1 MICLSADNK
10 KWLALA
16 MVFNAVVSRLGVSAS
31 HAKKLI
37 TITHYSLLIT
47 YLLLLSA
54 CGSSSSEEVTPQPDK
69 PKEKPVLKIYLF
81 APESPIVTR
90 ASTGSVDA
98 SQAERAIHTI
108 DIWVFEHESPNKK
121 VSYIHLDDV
130 SFSGQKEIAM
140 ELTDEFANLP
150 KKPNVDIYVA
160 ANKESCGLTS
170 LNENTTLAELKE
182 ICIGSSSFGTTSLSL
197 VNTVPT
203 EGLPMSG
210 LLENQI
216 ISGIPPVYTAMS
228 QNVKLVRAV
237 SKVRFIFSMSNA
249 NPPTISDLSISL
261 KANMIPKEEYLF
273 LEGVYPTYKSR
284 VKLTGENN
292 YESEA
297 SLVTINNPVIN
308 KCADPASYAYTS
320 ETGQAYE
327 DKMNAGITATHL
339 SDFGTFYFRES
350 DIKLEGTISYTLGTA
365 PNATNKSKTF
375 TMGAAGD
382 FTRNHTWI
390 VYGYFLGSGD
400 LKLNVV
406 DVKDW
411 TSGSEDPKVYNW

>member
-1 MICLSADNK
+1 MKSEKRHIGWLLSGI
-10 KWLALA
+10 
-16 MVFNAVVSRLGVSAS
+16 MM
-31 HAKKLI
+31 
-37 TITHYSLLIT
+37 
-47 YLLLLSA
+47 LLLLTA
-54 CGSSSSEEVTPQPDK
+54 CGSSSSDEVTPQPEK

-108 DIWVFEHESPNKK
+108 DIWVFEHESPNDK

-160 ANKESCGLTS
+160 ANKESCALTGLD
-170 LNENTTLAELKE
+170 ENTTLAQLKE
-182 ICIGSSSFGTTSLSL
+182 TCIGSSSFGTTSL

-249 NPPTISDLSISL
+249 NPPTISNLSISL
-261 KANMIPKEEYLF
+261 SANMIPKEEYLF
-273 LEGVYPTYKSR
+273 LEGVYPTHKSR
-284 VKLTGENN
+284 VKLTGEND

-297 SLVTINNPVIN
+297 SLVTDNNTVIN
-308 KCADPASYAYTS
+308 QCDDPASYAYTS

-327 DKMNAGITATHL
+327 DKMNAGITANKL

-350 DIKLEGTISYTLGTA
+350 DKKLEGTISYTLGNST
-365 PNATNKSKTF
+365 PKSKTF

>member
-16 MVFNAVVSRLGVSAS
+16 MVFNAVVSRLAVSAS

-37 TITHYSLLIT
+37 TITQYSLLIT
-47 YLLLLSA
+47 YLLLLSS

-170 LNENTTLAELKE
+170 LNENTTLAQLKE
-182 ICIGSSSFGTTSLSL
+182 TCIGSSSFGTTTTSL

-284 VKLTGENN
+284 VKLTGVDV

-297 SLVTINNPVIN
+297 SLVTNNNTVIN
-308 KCADPASYAYTS
+308 KCDDPASYAYTS

-350 DIKLEGTISYTLGTA
+350 DNKLEGTISYTLGNTT
-365 PNATNKSKTF
+365 PKSKTF

>member
-16 MVFNAVVSRLGVSAS
+16 MVFNAVVSRLAVSAS

-37 TITHYSLLIT
+37 TITQYSLLIT
-47 YLLLLSA
+47 HLLLLSA
-54 CGSSSSEEVTPQPDK
+54 CGSSSSDEVTPQPDK

-98 SQAERAIHTI
+98 SQAEKAIYTI
-108 DIWVFEHESPNKK
+108 DVWVFKHESPNEK

-170 LNENTTLAELKE
+170 LNEATTLAQLKE
-182 ICIGSSSFGTTSLSL
+182 TCIGSSSFGTATP

-203 EGLPMSG
+203 KGLPMSG
-210 LLENQI
+210 LLENQV
-216 ISGIPPVYTAMS
+216 ISGIPPVYTAMT

-237 SKVRFIFSMSNA
+237 SKVRFIFSKSNA

-273 LEGVYPTYKSR
+273 LGGVYPTHKSR
-284 VKLTGENN
+284 VKLTGVDG

-297 SLVTINNPVIN
+297 ALVANNNTDINQ
-308 KCADPASYAYTS
+308 CADPASYAYTS

-327 DKMNAGITATHL
+327 DKMNTGITDNHL
-339 SDFGTFYFRES
+339 SDFGTFYLRES
-350 DIKLEGTISYTLGTA
+350 DKKLEGTISYTLGTA
-365 PNATNKSKTF
+365 PNTTNKSKTF

-390 VYGYFLGSGD
+390 VYGYFLGSGE
-400 LKLNVV
+400 LILNSVK
-406 DVKDW
+406 VKDW
-411 TSGSEDPKVYNW
+411 TTDSENPEVYNW

>member
-1 MICLSADNK
+1 MKSEKRHIGWWLSGI
-10 KWLALA
+10 
-16 MVFNAVVSRLGVSAS
+16 MM
-31 HAKKLI
+31 
-37 TITHYSLLIT
+37 
-47 YLLLLSA
+47 LLLLTA
-54 CGSSSSEEVTPQPDK
+54 CGSSSSDEVTPQPEK

-108 DIWVFEHESPNKK
+108 DIWVFEHESPNDK

-160 ANKESCGLTS
+160 VNKESCGLDAGEHA
-170 LNENTTLAELKE
+170 LGENTTLAQLKE
-182 ICIGSSSFGTTSLSL
+182 ACIGSSSFGTTSL

-261 KANMIPKEEYLF
+261 KDNMIPKEEYLF
-273 LEGVYPTYKSR
+273 LEGVYPTHKSR
-284 VKLTGENN
+284 VKLTGEND

-297 SLVTINNPVIN
+297 SLVTNNNTTVIN
-308 KCADPASYAYTS
+308 QCDDPASYAYTS

-327 DKMNAGITATHL
+327 DKMNAGITANKL

-350 DIKLEGTISYTLGTA
+350 DKKLEGTISYTLGNST
-365 PNATNKSKTF
+365 PKSKTF

>member
-1 MICLSADNK
+1 MKSEKRHIEQRFIGGIL
-10 KWLALA
+10 
-16 MVFNAVVSRLGVSAS
+16 M
-31 HAKKLI
+31 
-37 TITHYSLLIT
+37 LLV
-47 YLLLLSA
+47 LLSA
-54 CGSSSSEEVTPQPDK
+54 CGSSSSDEVTPQPDK

-121 VSYIHLDDV
+121 VSYIHLDDI

-160 ANKESCGLTS
+160 ANKESCALAGLD
-170 LNENTTLAELKE
+170 ENTTLAQLKE
-182 ICIGSSSFGTTSLSL
+182 TCIGSSSFGTTSL

-249 NPPTISDLSISL
+249 NPPTISNLSISL
-261 KANMIPKEEYLF
+261 KDNMIPKEEYLF

-284 VKLTGENN
+284 VKLTGVDV

-297 SLVTINNPVIN
+297 SLVTNNNTVIN
-308 KCADPASYAYTS
+308 QCDDPASYAYTS

-350 DIKLEGTISYTLGTA
+350 DIKLEGTISYTLGTE
-365 PNATNKSKTF
+365 PNTTPKSKTF

>member
-1 MICLSADNK
+1 MKSEKRHIGWLLSSM
-10 KWLALA
+10 L
-16 MVFNAVVSRLGVSAS
+16 M
-31 HAKKLI
+31 
-37 TITHYSLLIT
+37 
-47 YLLLLSA
+47 LLLLLTA
-54 CGSSSSEEVTPQPDK
+54 CSSSSTDDEAEK
-69 PKEKPVLKIYLF
+69 PKVKPVLKIYLF
-81 APESPIVTR
+81 APESPIITR
-90 ASTGSVDA
+90 ANTGSVDA
-98 SQAERAIHTI
+98 LEAEKEIHTI

-140 ELTDEFANLP
+140 ELTDVFANLP

-170 LNENTTLAELKE
+170 LNENTTLAQLKE
-182 ICIGSSSFGTTSLSL
+182 TCIGSSSFGTTSPA
-197 VNTVPT
+197 NTVPP

-261 KANMIPKEEYLF
+261 KDNMIPKEEYLF

-297 SLVTINNPVIN
+297 SLVTNNNTDINQ
-308 KCADPASYAYTS
+308 CGDPASYAYTS

-365 PNATNKSKTF
+365 PNTTNPSKTF

>member
-16 MVFNAVVSRLGVSAS
+16 MVFNAVVSRLAVSAS

-47 YLLLLSA
+47 YLLLLSS
-54 CGSSSSEEVTPQPDK
+54 CGSSSSDEVTPQPDK

-108 DIWVFEHESPNKK
+108 DIWVFEHELPNKK

-182 ICIGSSSFGTTSLSL
+182 ICIGSSSFGTASPFGS
-197 VNTVPT
+197 VPGT
-203 EGLPMSG
+203 GLPMSG

-216 ISGIPPVYTAMS
+216 ISGIPPVYTAMN

-261 KANMIPKEEYLF
+261 SANMIPKEEYLF

-297 SLVTINNPVIN
+297 SLVTNNNPAIN
-308 KCADPASYAYTS
+308 KCDDPASYAYTS

-375 TMGAAGD
+375 TMGTAGD

-406 DVKDW
+406 DVKEW

>member
-1 MICLSADNK
+1 MKSEKRHIGWLLSS
-10 KWLALA
+10 
-16 MVFNAVVSRLGVSAS
+16 MFV
-31 HAKKLI
+31 
-37 TITHYSLLIT
+37 
-47 YLLLLSA
+47 LLLLLTA
-54 CGSSSSEEVTPQPDK
+54 CSSSSTDNETEK
-69 PKEKPVLKIYLF
+69 PKVKPVLKIYLF
-81 APESPIVTR
+81 APESPIITR

-98 SQAERAIHTI
+98 SQAEKAIHTI
-108 DIWVFEHESPNKK
+108 DVWVFEHESPNKK

-170 LNENTTLAELKE
+170 LNENTTLAQLKE
-182 ICIGSSSFGTTSLSL
+182 TCIGSSSFGTATPVSA
-197 VNTVPT
+197 VPSK
-203 EGLPMSG
+203 GLPMSG

-273 LEGVYPTYKSR
+273 LEGVYPTHKSR
-284 VKLTGENN
+284 VKLTGVDV

-297 SLVTINNPVIN
+297 SLVTNNNTAIN
-308 KCADPASYAYTS
+308 KCDDPASYAYTS

-350 DIKLEGTISYTLGTA
+350 DIKLEGTISYTLGTE
-365 PNATNKSKTF
+365 PNTTPKSKTF

>member
-1 MICLSADNK
+1 MKSEKRHIEQRFIGGIL
-10 KWLALA
+10 
-16 MVFNAVVSRLGVSAS
+16 M
-31 HAKKLI
+31 
-37 TITHYSLLIT
+37 LLV
-47 YLLLLSA
+47 LLSA
-54 CGSSSSEEVTPQPDK
+54 CGSLSSDEVTPQPEK

-98 SQAERAIHTI
+98 SQAEKAIHTI
-108 DIWVFEHESPNKK
+108 DVWVFEHESPNKK

-140 ELTDEFANLP
+140 ELTEDFANKP

-160 ANKESCGLTS
+160 VNKESCGLGAS
-170 LNENTTLAELKE
+170 LTENTTLAELKAA
-182 ICIGSSSFGTTSLSL
+182 CIGTDYFGVDPLKLKTA
-197 VNTVPT
+197 VPD

-210 LLENQI
+210 LLENQV
-216 ISGIPPVYTAMS
+216 ISGIPPVYTAMA

-237 SKVRFIFSMSNA
+237 SKVRFIFSKSNA
-249 NPPTISDLSISL
+249 NPPVISNLSISL

-273 LEGVYPTYKSR
+273 LEGVYPTHKSR
-284 VKLTGENN
+284 VKLTGVDV

-297 SLVTINNPVIN
+297 SLVTNNNITVIN
-308 KCADPASYAYTS
+308 QCDDPASYAYTS
-320 ETGQAYE
+320 ESGQAYE

-350 DIKLEGTISYTLGTA
+350 DKKLEGTISYTLGTA
-365 PNATNKSKTF
+365 PNTTPKSKTF

-411 TSGSEDPKVYNW
+411 TTDSENPEVYNW

>member
-1 MICLSADNK
+1 MKSEKRHIGWLLSGI
-10 KWLALA
+10 
-16 MVFNAVVSRLGVSAS
+16 MM
-31 HAKKLI
+31 
-37 TITHYSLLIT
+37 
-47 YLLLLSA
+47 LLLLTA
-54 CGSSSSEEVTPQPDK
+54 CGSSSSDEVTPQPEK

-108 DIWVFEHESPNKK
+108 DIWVFEHESPNDK

-160 ANKESCGLTS
+160 ANKESCALTGLD
-170 LNENTTLAELKE
+170 ENTTLAQLKE
-182 ICIGSSSFGTTSLSL
+182 TCIGSSSFGTTSL

-261 KANMIPKEEYLF
+261 KDNMIPKEEYLF
-273 LEGVYPTYKSR
+273 LEGVYPTHKSR
-284 VKLTGENN
+284 VKLTGEND

-297 SLVTINNPVIN
+297 SLVTDNNTVIN
-308 KCADPASYAYTS
+308 QCDDPASYAYTS

-327 DKMNAGITATHL
+327 DKMNAGITANKL

-350 DIKLEGTISYTLGTA
+350 DKKLEGTISYTLGNST
-365 PNATNKSKTF
+365 PKSKTF

>member
-1 MICLSADNK
+1 MKSEKRHIGWLLSSM
-10 KWLALA
+10 L
-16 MVFNAVVSRLGVSAS
+16 M
-31 HAKKLI
+31 
-37 TITHYSLLIT
+37 
-47 YLLLLSA
+47 LLLLLTA
-54 CGSSSSEEVTPQPDK
+54 CSSSSTDDEAEK
-69 PKEKPVLKIYLF
+69 PKVKPVLKIYLF
-81 APESPIVTR
+81 APESPIITR
-90 ASTGSVDA
+90 ANTGSVDA
-98 SQAERAIHTI
+98 LEAEKEIHTI

-140 ELTDEFANLP
+140 ELTDKFANLP

-170 LNENTTLAELKE
+170 LNENTTLAQLKE
-182 ICIGSSSFGTTSLSL
+182 TCIGSSSFGTTSP
-197 VNTVPT
+197 VNTVPL

-249 NPPTISDLSISL
+249 NPPTISNLSISL
-261 KANMIPKEEYLF
+261 SANMIPKEEYLF

-284 VKLTGENN
+284 IKLTGENN

-297 SLVTINNPVIN
+297 SLVTNNNTVIN
-308 KCADPASYAYTS
+308 KCDDPASYAYTS

-350 DIKLEGTISYTLGTA
+350 DKKLEGTISYTLGTA
-365 PNATNKSKTF
+365 PNATPKSKTF

>member
-1 MICLSADNK
+1 MKSEKRHIGWWLSGI
-10 KWLALA
+10 
-16 MVFNAVVSRLGVSAS
+16 MM
-31 HAKKLI
+31 
-37 TITHYSLLIT
+37 
-47 YLLLLSA
+47 LLLLTA
-54 CGSSSSEEVTPQPDK
+54 CGSSSSDEVTPQPEK

-108 DIWVFEHESPNKK
+108 DIWVFEHESPNDK

-160 ANKESCGLTS
+160 ANKESCALTGLD
-170 LNENTTLAELKE
+170 ENTTLAQLKE
-182 ICIGSSSFGTTSLSL
+182 TCIGSSSFGTTSL

-261 KANMIPKEEYLF
+261 KDNMIPKEEYLF
-273 LEGVYPTYKSR
+273 LEGVYPTHKSR
-284 VKLTGENN
+284 VKLTSVDD

-297 SLVTINNPVIN
+297 SLVTNNNTVIN
-308 KCADPASYAYTS
+308 QCDDPASYAYTS

-327 DKMNAGITATHL
+327 DKMNAGITANKL

-350 DIKLEGTISYTLGTA
+350 DKKLEGTISYTLGNST
-365 PNATNKSKTF
+365 PKSKTF

>member
-1 MICLSADNK
+1 MKSEKRHIEQRFIGGIL
-10 KWLALA
+10 
-16 MVFNAVVSRLGVSAS
+16 M
-31 HAKKLI
+31 
-37 TITHYSLLIT
+37 LLV
-47 YLLLLSA
+47 LLTA
-54 CGSSSSEEVTPQPDK
+54 CGSSSSEEVTLQPEK

-108 DIWVFEHESPNKK
+108 DIWVFEHESPNDK

-160 ANKESCGLTS
+160 VNKESCALTGLD
-170 LNENTTLAELKE
+170 ENTTLAQLKE
-182 ICIGSSSFGTTSLSL
+182 TCIGSSSFGTTSL

-210 LLENQI
+210 LLENQV
-216 ISGIPPVYTAMS
+216 ISGIPPVYTAMT

-237 SKVRFIFSMSNA
+237 SKVRFIFSKSNA
-249 NPPTISDLSISL
+249 NPPTISNLSISL
-261 KANMIPKEEYLF
+261 SANMIPKEEYLF
-273 LEGVYPTYKSR
+273 LEGVYPTHKSR

-292 YESEA
+292 YESEEA
-297 SLVTINNPVIN
+297 SLVTVTNNNTVIN
-308 KCADPASYAYTS
+308 QCDDPASYAYTS

-327 DKMNAGITATHL
+327 DKMNAGITANHL

-350 DIKLEGTISYTLGTA
+350 DKKLEGTISYTLGTA
-365 PNATNKSKTF
+365 PNTTHKSKTF

-406 DVKDW
+406 DVKEW

>member
-1 MICLSADNK
+1 
-10 KWLALA
+10 
-16 MVFNAVVSRLGVSAS
+16 
-31 HAKKLI
+31 
-37 TITHYSLLIT
+37 
-47 YLLLLSA
+47 
-54 CGSSSSEEVTPQPDK
+54 
-69 PKEKPVLKIYLF
+69 
-81 APESPIVTR
+81 
-90 ASTGSVDA
+90 
-98 SQAERAIHTI
+98 
-108 DIWVFEHESPNKK
+108 
-121 VSYIHLDDV
+121 
-130 SFSGQKEIAM
+130 
-140 ELTDEFANLP
+140 
-150 KKPNVDIYVA
+150 
-160 ANKESCGLTS
+160 
-170 LNENTTLAELKE
+170 
-182 ICIGSSSFGTTSLSL
+182 
-197 VNTVPT
+197 
-203 EGLPMSG
+203 MSG

-261 KANMIPKEEYLF
+261 KDNMIPKEEYLF
-273 LEGVYPTYKSR
+273 LEGVYPTHKSR
-284 VKLTGENN
+284 VKLTSVDD

-297 SLVTINNPVIN
+297 SLVTNNNTVIN
-308 KCADPASYAYTS
+308 QCDDPASYAYTS

-327 DKMNAGITATHL
+327 DKMNAGITANKL

-350 DIKLEGTISYTLGTA
+350 DKKLEGTISYTLGNST
-365 PNATNKSKTF
+365 PKSKTF

>member
-1 MICLSADNK
+1 M
-10 KWLALA
+10 
-16 MVFNAVVSRLGVSAS
+16 
-31 HAKKLI
+31 
-37 TITHYSLLIT
+37 LLV
-47 YLLLLSA
+47 LLTA
-54 CGSSSSEEVTPQPDK
+54 CGSSSTEDAPQTPQTPQT

-81 APESPIVTR
+81 APETPIVTR

-140 ELTDEFANLP
+140 ELTEDFANLP

-160 ANKESCGLTS
+160 VNKESCGLGAS
-170 LNENTTLAELKE
+170 LTENTTLAELKAAY
-182 ICIGSSSFGTTSLSL
+182 IGSEYFGVSPLIS
-197 VNTVPT
+197 TVPD
-203 EGLPMSG
+203 EEGKKGLPMSG

-216 ISGIPPVYTAMS
+216 ISGIPPVYTAMA

-237 SKVRFIFSMSNA
+237 SKVRFVFSKSSGGV
-249 NPPTISDLSISL
+249 PTISNLSIKL
-261 KANMIPKEEYLF
+261 NENVLPQEEYLF
-273 LEGVYPTYKSR
+273 LEGVYPTHKSR
-284 VKLTGENN
+284 VKLTGVDD

-297 SLVTINNPVIN
+297 SLVTNNNPAIN
-308 KCADPASYAYTS
+308 QCDDPASYAYTS

-350 DIKLEGTISYTLGTA
+350 DNKLEGTISYTLGTA
-365 PNATNKSKTF
+365 PNTTNKSKTF
-375 TMGAAGD
+375 TMAAAGD